1 MIKFNHWDSWISL
14 ASMLFD
20 TAIDF
25 SFKRNI
31 KKTEKL
37 GLTLQLI
44 DVIFPLTWF
53 CQPFSQSLLKVN
65 CTK

>member
-1 MIKFNHWDSWISL
+1 
-14 ASMLFD
+14 MLFD

-44 DVIFPLTWF
+44 DVIFPLT
-53 CQPFSQSLLKVN
+53 
-65 CTK
+65 